1 MAKKQGI
8 SYGPNTALIRGARDV
23 VESESMMGMAG
34 GTAFVKGL
42 TGAVLTGIQEQE
54 KRNSIRDAY
63 IADLGGIQNINLLD
77 EDYNKQQVTDFVR
90 AKRDEYAKLADAYS
104 RTKDTDLLD
113 KMNDIKFSFSNLNKQ
128 LQGLVM
134 ERKEYLDAYDK
145 GQLVDLPGDEKY
157 TNMYTNKGQFNIETN
172 GDIGFTIEG
181 EYSKLKD
188 IAGKWNV
195 KNNIAETFIL
205 QQNLNAKK
213 NGEANRS
220 FYRDDIK
227 NLYTNSF
234 KQTGPEGI
242 MVTAKTDLTGDNEYI
257 LSNGQKAGNLSFES
271 MWSQGLLDKK
281 FYEQIPKGTDSK
293 WMYDRKNSLIL
304 NDLIAEYYTDVTK
317 YSFDE
322 GNKNYK
328 SKINNNN
335 TKPGNFIIG
344 GQTFNAR
351 DFNNSFVPFINKLA
365 KPSEGE
371 LFVSPTGMK
380 FKYEKNNYYVYDANT
395 RKIDK
400 DNPMTFNDIAISDG
414 WANYVDFSK
423 PKPE

>member
-63 IADLGGIQNINLLD
+63 IADLGGIQNVNLLD

-157 TNMYTNKGQFNIETN
+157 TNMYTNKGQFNI
-172 GDIGFTIEG
+172 
-181 EYSKLKD
+181 
-188 IAGKWNV
+188 
-195 KNNIAETFIL
+195 
-205 QQNLNAKK
+205 
-213 NGEANRS
+213 
-220 FYRDDIK
+220 
-227 NLYTNSF
+227 
-234 KQTGPEGI
+234 
-242 MVTAKTDLTGDNEYI
+242 
-257 LSNGQKAGNLSFES
+257 
-271 MWSQGLLDKK
+271 
-281 FYEQIPKGTDSK
+281 
-293 WMYDRKNSLIL
+293 
-304 NDLIAEYYTDVTK
+304 
-317 YSFDE
+317 
-322 GNKNYK
+322 
-328 SKINNNN
+328 
-335 TKPGNFIIG
+335 
-344 GQTFNAR
+344 
-351 DFNNSFVPFINKLA
+351 
-365 KPSEGE
+365 
-371 LFVSPTGMK
+371 
-380 FKYEKNNYYVYDANT
+380 
-395 RKIDK
+395 
-400 DNPMTFNDIAISDG
+400 
-414 WANYVDFSK
+414 
-423 PKPE
+423 

>member
-1 MAKKQGI
+1 
-8 SYGPNTALIRGARDV
+8 
-23 VESESMMGMAG
+23 
-34 GTAFVKGL
+34 
-42 TGAVLTGIQEQE
+42 
-54 KRNSIRDAY
+54 
-63 IADLGGIQNINLLD
+63 
-77 EDYNKQQVTDFVR
+77 
-90 AKRDEYAKLADAYS
+90 
-104 RTKDTDLLD
+104 
-113 KMNDIKFSFSNLNKQ
+113 
-128 LQGLVM
+128 
-134 ERKEYLDAYDK
+134 
-145 GQLVDLPGDEKY
+145 
-157 TNMYTNKGQFNIETN
+157 MYTNKGQFNIEAN

-400 DNPMTFNDIAISDG
+400 DNPMKFKDVAVLDG
-414 WANYVDFSK
+414 WANYIDFSK